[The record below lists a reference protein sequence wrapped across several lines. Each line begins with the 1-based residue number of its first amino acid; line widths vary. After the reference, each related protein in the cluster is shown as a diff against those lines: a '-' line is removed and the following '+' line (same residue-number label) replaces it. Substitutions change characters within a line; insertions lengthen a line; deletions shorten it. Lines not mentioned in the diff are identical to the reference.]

1 MVRLGIAGAVAL
13 VGVVVAGVVGQVANV
28 PQVVILI
35 AGIAGAASAAWGG
48 PAALQALVALVP
60 KTVQDEIAF
69 YGNGLVA
76 ALEVVQIA
84 VLTLPTWLHATI
96 GALLAVLALF
106 GIRAGVT
113 PLSRPRDARGRVLR
127 AATHSRAA

>member
-13 VGVVVAGVVGQVANV
+13 VGVVIAGVVGQVANV
-28 PQVVILI
+28 PQAVIIGAGVI
-35 AGIAGAASAAWGG
+35 AAASAAWGG
-48 PAALQALVALVP
+48 PAALQALIALIP
-60 KTVQDEIAF
+60 KPVQDEIAF

-76 ALEVVQIA
+76 GLEVVQIA
-84 VLTLPTWLHATI
+84 VLTLPTWLHAAI

-113 PLSRPRDARGRVLR
+113 PLSRPRDANGRVLR
-127 AATHSRAA
+127 VGTHSRAA